1 VFWRKSKQI
10 EELVLRHLRQVDAS
24 LSTYLE
30 GLRAYA
36 LERDVKKAKAKA
48 LETHTAEGK
57 ADDIRREVE
66 TELLSGALL
75 ASSRRDILE
84 LIEQVDKLANS
95 GESALDALLLE
106 RIDIPDEVVPY
117 IEQIA
122 ETNETIVMRID
133 QAIHALFRDPQST
146 REHTNA
152 IEKLEGDVD
161 RIERETLKTIFMMDL
176 DLARK
181 LQLRDFIELL
191 VELSD
196 RAEDLSDRI
205 DIMVAERR
213 I

>member
-24 LSTYLE
+24 LSAYLG

-36 LERDVKKAKAKA
+36 IERDVKKAKAKA

-66 TELLSGALL
+66 TELLAGALL

-84 LIEQVDKLANS
+84 LIEQVDRLANS

-106 RIDIPDEVVPY
+106 RIEIPDEVVPY
-117 IEQIA
+117 IERIA
-122 ETNETIVMRID
+122 ETNETIITRID

>member
-1 VFWRKSKQI
+1 MFWRKSKQI

-24 LSTYLE
+24 LSAYLG

-36 LERDVKKAKAKA
+36 IERDVKKAKAKA

-66 TELLSGALL
+66 TELLAGALL

-84 LIEQVDKLANS
+84 LIEQVDRLANS

-106 RIDIPDEVVPY
+106 RIEIPDEVVPY
-117 IEQIA
+117 IERIA
-122 ETNETIVMRID
+122 ETNETIITRID